1 MSTYGNKGKEK
12 TSSTSEKK
20 EKSRDSYVRMY
31 ECDKQLLHSKYER
44 ACTEKSVSISTME
57 EFMAH
62 YKSEFE
68 DIRHHIMVDK
78 ESGRYDAD

>member
-20 EKSRDSYVRMY
+20 EKSRDSYVCMY

-44 ACTEKSVSISTME
+44 ACTEKSVCISKME
-57 EFMAH
+57 ELMAH

-68 DIRHHIMVDK
+68 DIWHNIIVAR